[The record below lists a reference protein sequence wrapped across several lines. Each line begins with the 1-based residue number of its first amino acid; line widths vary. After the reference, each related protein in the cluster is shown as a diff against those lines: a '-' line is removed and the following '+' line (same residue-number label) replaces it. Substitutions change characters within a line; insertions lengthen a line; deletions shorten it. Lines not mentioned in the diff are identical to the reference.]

1 MMIIETQV
9 TNKTSEQASM
19 KAYGQRESSNKVK
32 VVVQSKMKSVNNQ
45 VTIMTWM
52 DPDKKLNR

>member
-9 TNKTSEQASM
+9 TNKTSEQAST

-32 VVVQSKMKSVNNQ
+32 VVVLSKMKSVNNQ
-45 VTIMTWM
+45 MTIMT
-52 DPDKKLNR
+52 